1 MHKKPWLVAVC
12 LLTAVF
18 SGSIIAQRSLSSVF
32 EKSGSFAIFLY
43 EEDLPPVADFTFA
56 STGDCSD
63 QVVNSTSTSTG
74 EGLSYLW
81 DFGDPNSGNNNTSTQ
96 RNPSHVFVGSPGNGS
111 QEFTVTLTVTD
122 KDEGVNST
130 VKKVTRKQIPSLV
143 VGSDKDDNT
152 FDNLPFFIVCENNG
166 VNFTFYNNSTTK
178 ATNVKYEIDWGD
190 GSPKFVGSDWET
202 FTHPYSPGIYNLK
215 YTVTGENGCVAT
227 KTYGVFIGS
236 NPAVGLGNP
245 GNTNICSATSLEFPI
260 TSTENNPVGTV
271 YTVTFSD

>member
-1 MHKKPWLVAVC
+1 MRKKQWLVVAC
-12 LLTAVF
+12 ILMAVF
-18 SGSIIAQRSLSSVF
+18 SGPLLARISTLSVV
-32 EKSGSFAIFLY
+32 KKTDWYSFLQVNENEA
-43 EEDLPPVADFTFA
+43 PVADFNFSSA
-56 STGDCSD
+56 GDCSD

-190 GSPKFVGSDWET
+190 GSPKFVGSDWE
-202 FTHPYSPGIYNLK
+202 
-215 YTVTGENGCVAT
+215 
-227 KTYGVFIGS
+227 
-236 NPAVGLGNP
+236 
-245 GNTNICSATSLEFPI
+245 
-260 TSTENNPVGTV
+260 
-271 YTVTFSD
+271 